1 MNNSNK
7 QQTIIDNYRQTNKKG
22 VKIKNGQPIR
32 KGFVKVRINDKQ
44 QNSKEI
50 E

>member
-1 MNNSNK
+1 MNKTNK
-7 QQTIIDNYRQTNKKG
+7 EQTIIDNYRQTNKKG

-32 KGFVKVRINDKQ
+32 RGFVKIRINDKH
-44 QNSKEI
+44 QNSKET